1 LSRLLDDSYHKILYE
16 RYGKIVKISGV
27 PGNKDMVWIFDPDD
41 IEKVGFTRKFFRL
54 IPQLDICRR
63 ALNLL
68 ICLGIQK

>member
-1 LSRLLDDSYHKILYE
+1 
-16 RYGKIVKISGV
+16 VKISGV